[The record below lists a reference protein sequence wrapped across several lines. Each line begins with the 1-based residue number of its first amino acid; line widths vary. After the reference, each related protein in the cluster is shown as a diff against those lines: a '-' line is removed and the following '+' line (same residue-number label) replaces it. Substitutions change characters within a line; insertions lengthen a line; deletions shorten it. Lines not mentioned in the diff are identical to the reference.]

1 MHRRISEPGGVRQV
15 YLVFFDAPA
24 IAQFRRQLG
33 LDADALSP
41 ILFVAGAGADFNSWL
56 PQRVNAE
63 ADCLAPIE
71 IGPLMDLYDIPVTH
85 DRRAKPPRSIDIAA
99 KRC

>member
-15 YLVFFDAPA
+15 YLVLFDATG

-41 ILFVAGAGADFNSWL
+41 IMFVAGAGQDFNSWL
-56 PQRVNAE
+56 PQRVI
-63 ADCLAPIE
+63 ADSECLAPIE
-71 IGPLMDLYDIPVTH
+71 ISP
-85 DRRAKPPRSIDIAA
+85 
-99 KRC
+99 